1 MTALHHGVEHGSCV
15 ALLLEEDALVDA
27 QDHDGR
33 TPLWYAVSDGYRE
46 SAEILL
52 AHGANPHLK
61 DATVCHTPTPAPP
74 PSSPLPSRSFSPR
87 RRGGGGGTW

>member
-1 MTALHHGVEHGSCV
+1 MHHGVEHGSCV
-15 ALLLEEDALVDA
+15 GLLLEEDALVDA

-61 DATVCHTPTPAPP
+61 DTTVSLRPAPP
-74 PSSPLPSRSFSPR
+74 HHTPFLSPSDHLVVVVVVVVS
-87 RRGGGGGTW
+87 GMW